1 MKIKVRQRSV
11 SSELL
16 DETKRIMNSLII
28 DDGKVIIMDDLTSH
42 FDAHNRENN
51 FEELSIIKMDRSVDK
66 VEIQVFDPD
75 DRNEFEFIKIDNNE
89 LGLVSF
95 HTFNFA
101 QMFIDGN
108 AIVFVTERSDR

>member
-1 MKIKVRQRSV
+1 MKIRVRERAV

-16 DETKRIMNSLII
+16 DETNRIMNSLII

-42 FDAHNRENN
+42 FDAHNREMN
-51 FEELSIIKMDRSVDK
+51 FEQLSIIKMDKSVNK
-66 VEIQVFDPD
+66 IEIQVFEPD
-75 DRNEFEFIKIDNNE
+75 NRNEFEFIKIENNE

-101 QMFIDGN
+101 QLFIDGN
-108 AIVFVTERSDR
+108 AVIFVTERSDR

>member
-1 MKIKVRQRSV
+1 MKIRTRQRAV

-42 FDAHNRENN
+42 FNAHDREVS

-66 VEIQVFDPD
+66 VEIQVFDPE
-75 DRNEFEFIKIDNNE
+75 DRNDFEFIKIENNE
-89 LGLVSF
+89 LGMVSF

-108 AIVFVTERSDR
+108 ATIFVTERSDR

>member
-1 MKIKVRQRSV
+1 MKIKARQRAV
-11 SSELL
+11 STELL
-16 DETKRIMNSLII
+16 DETNKVMNSLII

-42 FDAHNRENN
+42 FDAHNREVN
-51 FEELSIIKMDRSVDK
+51 FEELSIIKMDKSVDK
-66 VEIQVFDPD
+66 IEIQVFDPD
-75 DRNEFEFIKIDNNE
+75 DRNDFEFIKIENNE

-108 AIVFVTERSDR
+108 AVIFVTERSDR

>member
-1 MKIKVRQRSV
+1 MKIRIRQRAV
-11 SSELL
+11 STELL
-16 DETKRIMNSLII
+16 DETNRIMNSLII

-42 FDAHNRENN
+42 FDAHNREMN
-51 FEELSIIKMDRSVDK
+51 FEQLSIIKMDRSVDK
-66 VEIQVFDPD
+66 IEIQVFDPD
-75 DRNEFEFIKIDNNE
+75 NKDDFEFIKIENNE

-108 AIVFVTERSDR
+108 VVVFVTERSDR

>member
-1 MKIKVRQRSV
+1 MKIRTRQRAV

-42 FDAHNRENN
+42 FDAHNREVN

-66 VEIQVFDPD
+66 IEIQIFDPD
-75 DRNEFEFIKIDNNE
+75 DRNEFEFIKIENNE
-89 LGLVSF
+89 MGLVSF

-108 AIVFVTERSDR
+108 AVVFVTERSDR